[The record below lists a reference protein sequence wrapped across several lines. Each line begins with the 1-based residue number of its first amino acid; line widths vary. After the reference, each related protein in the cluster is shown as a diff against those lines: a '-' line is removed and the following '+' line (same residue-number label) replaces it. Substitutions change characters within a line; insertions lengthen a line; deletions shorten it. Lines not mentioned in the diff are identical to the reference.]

1 MRRDVL
7 TLRTFYGDP
16 LGRMAV
22 DMVERKLVEAW
33 GDARGLDVLGIGF
46 ATPFLERF
54 NALARRVVA
63 VMPATQGAEQW
74 PTGDPNLVCLSAEAA
89 LPFQNALFD
98 RVVVIHALEES
109 DDPSLVLREVRRV
122 LAPSGR
128 VILAVAN
135 RRGWW
140 ARSETTP
147 FGYGRPFSRG
157 QMEEA
162 VRQAGLEP
170 TAWSMCLYAPPY
182 VPFARWAEP
191 IEQAGARVLAPMG
204 GLILMEAVK
213 QTFALRPRGAVA
225 PARGPRQTAA
235 SPIPVGAR
243 ILDRENG
250 PLLEQA
256 RACNATRRGR

>member
-7 TLRTFYGDP
+7 TLRTFYDGP
-16 LGRMAV
+16 LGPMAE

-33 GDARGLDVLGIGF
+33 GDARGLDLLGLGY

-63 VMPATQGAEQW
+63 AMPAVQGAEPW

-98 RVVVIHALEES
+98 RVAMVHALEES
-109 DDPSLVLREVRRV
+109 DDPSLVLREVKRV

-128 VILAVAN
+128 LILVVAN

-147 FGYGRPFSRG
+147 FGYGRPF
-157 QMEEA
+157 
-162 VRQAGLEP
+162 
-170 TAWSMCLYAPPY
+170 
-182 VPFARWAEP
+182 
-191 IEQAGARVLAPMG
+191 
-204 GLILMEAVK
+204 
-213 QTFALRPRGAVA
+213 
-225 PARGPRQTAA
+225 
-235 SPIPVGAR
+235 
-243 ILDRENG
+243 
-250 PLLEQA
+250 
-256 RACNATRRGR
+256 